1 MNRATETQ
9 IRKKKIRFE
18 LIKVEKQ
25 IRNGSNAT
33 ADNVK
38 RLESL
43 KKACNPMQRN
53 NIIHWS
59 VSLLSLFC
67 IPHSLPICNAQEINH
82 GKVAAVKTDALETE
96 IELRVEFR
104 AKIKVKKTSAG

>member
-1 MNRATETQ
+1 MKSAIETQ
-9 IRKKKIRFE
+9 IRKKKTFFE

-53 NIIHWS
+53 SIIHSS
-59 VSLLSLFC
+59 VSFLSLFC

-96 IELRVEFR
+96 IELRVEFTAR
-104 AKIKVKKTSAG
+104 IKVKKTSAG